1 MVPTSLPFVSVI
13 IPVFNDGERLQRCL
27 RALDRQTYPAHLY
40 EVIVVD
46 NGSDALEPI
55 ADIAAQFQQ
64 TTHTYESQPGSYA
77 ARNQGLTLAKGAVI
91 AFTDA
96 DCLPAIN
103 WIEQGVACL
112 LQTPKVGL
120 VGGKIEC
127 SFVDATNPTPVELYE
142 SLWYPLPQQEFV
154 EKHHFAAT
162 ANLFTFASVMQQV
175 GGFDGTL
182 KSNGDREWGQRVHQ
196 AGYTLIYGETVQV
209 THPARHH
216 WSELQRR
223 ARRIIGGRY
232 DLHQKAPFWQR
243 QQFFILTIA
252 QYLLAPIVM
261 LGFNF
266 LLDRRLKTLQQKVHV
281 SRVMFFVSYWYVWEL
296 VRLKCGAPS
305 YRG

>member
-27 RALDRQTYPAHLY
+27 SALDQQTYPAHLY

-46 NGSDALEPI
+46 NGSDMSEPI
-55 ADIAAQFQQ
+55 AGITAQFQQ
-64 TTHTYESQPGSYA
+64 TTYTYESHPGSYA
-77 ARNQGLTLAKGAVI
+77 ARNQGMTLAKGSAI

-96 DCLPAIN
+96 DCLPATN
-103 WIEQGVACL
+103 WIEQGVVRL
-112 LQTPKVGL
+112 LQTPNVGL
-120 VGGKIEC
+120 VGGKIVC
-127 SFVDATNPTPVELYE
+127 SFVDPTNPTPVELYE

-162 ANLFTFASVMQQV
+162 ANLFTFASVMQRV

-182 KSNGDREWGQRVHQ
+182 KSNGDREWGRRVHR
-196 AGYTLIYGETVQV
+196 AGYALIYGETVQV

-216 WSELQRR
+216 LSELHRR

-232 DLHQKAPFWQR
+232 DLHQKASFWQR

-252 QYLLAPIVM
+252 QYLTAPIVM

-266 LLDRRLKTLQQKVHV
+266 LLDRRLKTLQQKFHV
-281 SRVMFFVSYWYVWEL
+281 SRVMFFVSYWYVWEM